1 LVGIRPVRVW
11 DLLRV
16 ARFQPSRYW
25 DRCLPDA
32 TLAERAG
39 GIPELRMRR
48 SFLAL
53 TMLFAT
59 TSISRAQ
66 DVAAFY
72 ASKTIRLVVGVDVGS
87 GYDVNARLLARH
99 MGGHIPGNPAFIVQ
113 NQPGAGS
120 VTMTSQL
127 YASGPFDGTAIGAA
141 FAGMPTI
148 PLLQPGGSRFDPIKL
163 IWLGNTNRETHVTY
177 VWHSAPVQ
185 SLAEAR
191 TAELIMGAQAPGS
204 SQVDF
209 PLVANALLGFK
220 FKIVAGYQSTPKINL
235 ALESGEVQ
243 GTIAAWT
250 TLKTLSSAWLAD
262 RKIKII
268 AQWALR
274 QNPEL
279 PGIPN
284 MLDLAR
290 TEAERDALRL
300 VLARLDIGRPF
311 FLPPNVPP
319 ERVAALRAAFDAT
332 MKDPDYLAEAET
344 LKIDVDPLTG
354 IKLAALVAQVS
365 GTPAETVAR
374 VRAALERK

>member
-1 LVGIRPVRVW
+1 MK
-11 DLLRV
+11 
-16 ARFQPSRYW
+16 
-25 DRCLPDA
+25 
-32 TLAERAG
+32 RA
-39 GIPELRMRR
+39 L
-48 SFLAL
+48 LAL
-53 TMLFAT
+53 TTLLAT
-59 TSISRAQ
+59 GLAAEAQ

-72 ASKTIRLVVGVDVGS
+72 AGKSIRLVVGVDVGS

-99 MGGHIPGNPAFIVQ
+99 MGAHIPGNPSFIVQ

-127 YASGPFDGTAIGAA
+127 YASGPFDGTTIGAA

-148 PLLQPGGSRFDPIKL
+148 PLLQPGGSRFDPTKL

-185 SLAEAR
+185 SLAEAKTR
-191 TAELIMGAQAPGS
+191 ELIVGAQAPGS

-220 FKIVAGYQSTPKINL
+220 FKIVAGYQSTSKINL
-235 ALESGEVQ
+235 ALESAEVQ

-250 TLKTLSSAWLAD
+250 TLKTLSSGWLAD
-262 RKIKII
+262 QKIKII

-279 PGIPN
+279 PDIPN
-284 MLDLAR
+284 VLDAA
-290 TEAERDALRL
+290 TTQAERDALRL
-300 VLARLDIGRPF
+300 VMARLDIGRPF
-311 FLPPNVPP
+311 FLPPNVPAD
-319 ERVAALRAAFDAT
+319 RVAALRAAFDAT
-332 MKDPDYLAEAET
+332 MRDPDYLAEADK

-354 IKLAALVAQVS
+354 TELAALVVQVS
-365 GTPAETVAR
+365 QTPADTVAR
-374 VRAALERK
+374 VRTALERK

>member
-1 LVGIRPVRVW
+1 MSQAIKEFALELAPAGCQRGNNDRTKARW
-11 DLLRV
+11 MLLMK
-16 ARFQPSRYW
+16 QS
-25 DRCLPDA
+25 L
-32 TLAERAG
+32 LAV
-39 GIPELRMRR
+39 
-48 SFLAL
+48 
-53 TMLFAT
+53 TMLLAVP
-59 TSISRAQ
+59 SASWAQ
-66 DVAAFY
+66 DVAGFY
-72 ASKTIRLVVGVDVGS
+72 AGKTIRLVVGVDVGS
-87 GYDVNARLLARH
+87 GYDLNARLLARH
-99 MGGHIPGNPAFIVQ
+99 MGTHIPGHPAFIVQ

-120 VTMTSQL
+120 ATMTSQL

-148 PLLQPGGSRFDPIKL
+148 PLLQPGGSRFDPTRL

-177 VWHSAPVQ
+177 VWHGAPVQ

-191 TAELIMGAQAPGS
+191 ITELIMGAQAPGS

-209 PLVANALLGFK
+209 PLVANALLGFR

-279 PGIPN
+279 PDIPN
-284 MLDLAR
+284 VLDLAK
-290 TEAERDALRL
+290 TATERDALRL
-300 VLARLDIGRPF
+300 VMARLDVGRPF
-311 FLPPNVPP
+311 FLPPNVPSD
-319 ERVAALRAAFDAT
+319 RVAALRAAFDAT
-332 MKDPDYLAEAET
+332 MKDAAYRAEAQQ
-344 LKIDVDPLTG
+344 LNIDVDPLTG
-354 IKLAALVAQVS
+354 TELATLVSQVAQ
-365 GTPAETVAR
+365 TPAETVAR

>member
-1 LVGIRPVRVW
+1 MTEGTIEMKRV
-11 DLLRV
+11 LL
-16 ARFQPSRYW
+16 AFAA
-25 DRCLPDA
+25 L
-32 TLAERAG
+32 LAAG
-39 GIPELRMRR
+39 SAAP
-48 SFLAL
+48 
-53 TMLFAT
+53 
-59 TSISRAQ
+59 AQ

-72 ASKTIRLVVGVDVGS
+72 AGKTVRLVVGVDVGS

-99 MGGHIPGNPAFIVQ
+99 LGAHIPGNPAFVVQ

-127 YASGPFDGTAIGAA
+127 YASGPFDGTTIGAA

-148 PLLQPGGSRFDPIKL
+148 PLLQPGGSRFEPTRL

-177 VWHSAPVQ
+177 VWHTAPVQ
-185 SLAEAR
+185 SLAEAKSR
-191 TAELIMGAQAPGS
+191 ELIMGAQAPGS

-209 PLVANALLGFK
+209 PLVADALLGFK
-220 FKIVAGYQSTPKINL
+220 FKIVAGYQSTSKINL

-250 TLKTLSSAWLAD
+250 TLKTLSSGWLAD

-274 QNPEL
+274 PNPEL
-279 PGIPN
+279 PDIPN
-284 MLDLAR
+284 VLDMAS
-290 TEAERDALRL
+290 TATERDALRL

-319 ERVAALRAAFDAT
+319 DRVAALRSAFDAT
-332 MKDPDYLAEAET
+332 MKDPDYLAEADK

-354 IKLAALVAQVS
+354 AELATLVAQVS
-365 GTPAETVAR
+365 QTPADTVAR
-374 VRAALERK
+374 VRAALEHR

>member
-1 LVGIRPVRVW
+1 
-11 DLLRV
+11 
-16 ARFQPSRYW
+16 
-25 DRCLPDA
+25 
-32 TLAERAG
+32 
-39 GIPELRMRR
+39 MRQW
-48 SFLAL
+48 LHAL
-53 TMLFAT
+53 TVLLAAA
-59 TSISRAQ
+59 SPSRAQ

-72 ASKTIRLVVGVDVGS
+72 TGKTIRLVVGVDVGS
-87 GYDVNARLLARH
+87 GYDLNARLLARH
-99 MGGHIPGNPAFIVQ
+99 MGAHIPGSPAFIVQ

-120 VTMTSQL
+120 ATMTSQL
-127 YASGPFDGTAIGAA
+127 YASGPFDGTTIGAA
-141 FAGMPTI
+141 FAGMPTL
-148 PLLQPGGSRFDPIKL
+148 PLLQPGGSRFDPTKL

-191 TAELIMGAQAPGS
+191 TTELIVGAQAPGS

-209 PLVANALLGFK
+209 PLVADALLGFK
-220 FKIVAGYQSTPKINL
+220 FKIVAGYGSTPKINL

-250 TLKTLSSAWLAD
+250 TLKTLSSDWLAD

-284 MLDLAR
+284 VLDLAG
-290 TEAERDALRL
+290 TQAERDALRL
-300 VLARLDIGRPF
+300 VMARLDIGRPF
-311 FLPPNVPP
+311 FLPPNVPAD
-319 ERVAALRAAFDAT
+319 RVAALRAAFDPT
-332 MKDPDYLAEAET
+332 LKDPAYLAEAEK

-354 IKLAALVAQVS
+354 EQVAALVEQVS
-365 GTPAETVAR
+365 RTPPELVDR
-374 VRAALERK
+374 VRKAMEAK